1 MGKGG
6 GSGFPGT
13 LLVNSFQ
20 YPQVLEV
27 LEVSFL
33 AKVQTSLGLQIQV
46 DLSKNNFGEFLLLSK
61 SWKIPGFVPN

>member
-1 MGKGG
+1 MGLGG

-20 YPQVLEV
+20 YSQFLEP

-33 AKVQTSLGLQIQV
+33 AEVQTSLGLQIQV
-46 DLSKNNFGEFLLLSK
+46 DLSKNNFGEFLLLSG
-61 SWKIPGFVPN
+61 SWKISEFVPN